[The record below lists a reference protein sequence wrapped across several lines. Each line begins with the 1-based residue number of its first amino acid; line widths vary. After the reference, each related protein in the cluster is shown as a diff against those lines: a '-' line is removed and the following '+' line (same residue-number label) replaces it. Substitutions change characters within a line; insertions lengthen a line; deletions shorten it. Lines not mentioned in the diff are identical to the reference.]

1 MNNWPPGWA
10 DGDQQPQQPP
20 PGTIP
25 SRPGGHPQQAPGGH
39 PPQPNA
45 YPPQPGGYPPAPAA
59 HSPQAGVPPVQRP
72 PGADGYPPQPPIA
85 DAHGAPPAPVGPP
98 PQRGPS
104 GPEGPGGPGRPDGPD
119 GPGRPGGP
127 PRRPRGPVNWKKRI
141 LIGLGVFVALV
152 VVFGTVTYFW
162 ADSKIRHEDVLDDYK
177 GRPAASEGTT
187 WLIVGSDSREG
198 LDATDRKKLHTGK
211 APGKRTDSMMLLHKG
226 KGGTALISL
235 PRDSYVDI
243 PAFSKNGKTVNAQ
256 KNKLNAAFEK
266 GGAPLLARTVE
277 MATGMR
283 LDHYAE
289 IGFGGFN
296 NIVNAMDG
304 VDICLKGP
312 IKDKKSGADLEAGC
326 QTLDG
331 AQALAFVRSRY
342 YDPARSDLARMENQQ
357 LFLSALAKKAKSAGI
372 LLNPFSAFPV
382 ADASLGAVT
391 VDDDTGLFD
400 LYDLFKD
407 MGSLSG
413 GDGVTTTV
421 PISNPGYEVKNVGST
436 VLWDDKGAKALF
448 QALRDGRTVD
458 APKR

>member
-1 MNNWPPGWA
+1 MSNWPPGWA

-25 SRPGGHPQQAPGGH
+25 SRPGGHSAGGH
-39 PPQPNA
+39 PVGGPAIGGPAPQS
-45 YPPQPGGYPPAPAA
+45 PGGYPPAPGGYP
-59 HSPQAGVPPVQRP
+59 PQPGGVPPVRQA
-72 PGADGYPPQPPIA
+72 PGSDAYPPQPPIA

-104 GPEGPGGPGRPDGPD
+104 GPGGPDGPD
-119 GPGRPGGP
+119 GPPRPGGP
-127 PRRPRGPVNWKKRI
+127 PQRPRGPVNWKKRI
-141 LIGLGVFVALV
+141 LIGIAVFVTLI

-162 ADSKIRHEDVLDDYK
+162 ADSKIRHEDVLDNYK
-177 GRPAASEGTT
+177 GRPGSTAGTT

-198 LDATDRKKLHTGK
+198 LDAGDRKKLHTGK
-211 APGKRTDSMMLLHKG
+211 ASGKRTDSMMLLHKG

-243 PAFSKNGKTVNAQ
+243 PAFSKNGKTVKAQ
-256 KNKLNAAFEK
+256 KNKLNAAFDL

-277 MATGMR
+277 MATGIR

-296 NIVNAMDG
+296 NIVDAMDG

-312 IKDKKSGADLEAGC
+312 IKDEKSGADLKAGC

-331 AQALAFVRSRY
+331 AEALAFVRSRY

-357 LFLSALAKKAKSAGI
+357 KFLSALAKKAKSASV

-382 ADASLGAVT
+382 ADASLSAVT

-421 PISNPGYEVKNVGST
+421 PISNPGYPVKNVGST
-436 VLWDDKGAKALF
+436 VLWDDKGSKALF

-458 APKR
+458 APKS

>member
-1 MNNWPPGWA
+1 MTTSTSA
-10 DGDQQPQQPP
+10 
-20 PGTIP
+20 T
-25 SRPGGHPQQAPGGH
+25 
-39 PPQPNA
+39 
-45 YPPQPGGYPPAPAA
+45 
-59 HSPQAGVPPVQRP
+59 
-72 PGADGYPPQPPIA
+72 
-85 DAHGAPPAPVGPP
+85 
-98 PQRGPS
+98 
-104 GPEGPGGPGRPDGPD
+104 PGRSDGPD
-119 GPGRPGGP
+119 GPGGPGGP

-152 VVFGTVTYFW
+152 VVFCTVTYFW
-162 ADSKIRHEDVLDDYK
+162 ADSKIQHEDVLDDYK

-211 APGKRTDSMMLLHKG
+211 AAGKRTDSMMLLHKG

-235 PRDSYVDI
+235 PRDSYVTI
-243 PAFSKNGKTVNAQ
+243 PAFNKNGKTVKAQ
-256 KNKLNAAFEK
+256 ENKLNAAFEK

-277 MATGMR
+277 TATGIR

-357 LFLSALAKKAKSAGI
+357 QFLSALAKKAKSAGI
-372 LLNPFSAFPV
+372 LLNPFTAFPV

-421 PISNPGYEVKNVGST
+421 PIADPGHEVKGVGST
-436 VLWDDKGAKALF
+436 VLWDDKAAKALF

>member
-1 MNNWPPGWA
+1 MNTWPPGWA

-25 SRPGGHPQQAPGGH
+25 SRPGG
-39 PPQPNA
+39 NA
-45 YPPQPGGYPPAPAA
+45 AGGYPPPPAQ
-59 HSPQAGVPPVQRP
+59 SPSGYPPPPRTPDGYPRPQSGAAGPGGVPPVQGP
-72 PGADGYPPQPPIA
+72 PGADGYPPQPSYA
-85 DAHGAPPAPVGPP
+85 DANAAPPGPP
-98 PQRGPS
+98 PQRAPDGPG
-104 GPEGPGGPGRPDGPD
+104 GPEGPDGPGGPGG
-119 GPGRPGGP
+119 PGGP
-127 PRRPRGPVNWKKRI
+127 PARPRRPVNIKKRI
-141 LIGLGVFVALV
+141 LIGVGVFVALV
-152 VVFGTVTYFW
+152 LTFGVVTYFW
-162 ADSKIRHEDVLDDYK
+162 ADSKIRHEDVLDNYA
-177 GRPAASEGTT
+177 GRPKGIEGTT

-243 PAFSKNGKTVNAQ
+243 PAFSKNGKTVKAQ

-277 MATGMR
+277 MATGIR

-312 IKDKKSGADLEAGC
+312 IKDPKSGANLEAGC
-326 QTLDG
+326 QTLNG
-331 AQALAFVRSRY
+331 EQSLAFVRSRY

-357 LFLSALAKKAKSAGI
+357 MFLSALAKKAKSAGI

-382 ADASLGAVT
+382 ADASLSAVT
-391 VDDDTGLFD
+391 VDDDAGLFD

-413 GDGVTTTV
+413 GKGVTTTV
-421 PISNPGYEVKNVGST
+421 PIANPGHMVKDIGST

-458 APKR
+458 AAKN